1 MKIILLI
8 LLAICT
14 LLSAAEYPRYKGR
27 PPPRQRR
34 VPTNQ
39 QFSKKWH
46 QGGPLIQALPQGVPQ
61 GFPQGGQGVPPGHGQ
76 FGIRGPPP
84 RQRPVNHIPVL
95 MMPNNVPQI
104 KHHKKNIFQ
113 IPQPNGIGHQLPQ
126 RQATL
131 PVRTFWKNPIAPVK
145 LQQEVVFK
153 TPLPTPPPEKPFRSA
168 PSLPSQEYDYHIQTN
183 QIPTA
188 HINPIKQIGEKGP
201 IHTIPAPNLSL
212 KDKPLHIEEVRNDIS
227 FPHPS
232 HHNSHLNTQVTIQ
245 KSHEYQVT
253 EPPEHNQ
260 KLLRAQQE
268 HQKQIQMQIQKQI
281 QQMQQQT
288 VQQELLNQQQQE
300 LHQQQQELHHQQQ
313 QELHHQQ
320 QQELHHQQQQELHNH
335 QQQELHNQQQFLLAT
350 DQNPVHQTLEPNS
363 QGDIILSN
371 NLSPRDLYQLVNA
384 NYPQLQIPKATSN
397 ANVQLFQPDPG
408 YLEQFPQESIQ
419 IASDKISFQPEY
431 HSFNYDE
438 QAHQKSLAKKDM
450 SSLVSATYNLGG
462 DKISSRNSVDPLAQ
476 AEIVQ
481 SYFDSR
487 SDVADNHIEADAKSN
502 TKKDNVEEKLLET
515 TFYSSLPSK
524 EAAERLAQLQTAG
537 KVNSNLMKLSPTK
550 QDTNEPLTIVMSDEY
565 EGEEETIKGSR
576 KEESKEESRDYDE
589 YSQEENIA
597 SEEFGHRIQPKKR
610 AE

>member
-14 LLSAAEYPRYKGR
+14 ILSAAEYPRYKGR
-27 PPPRQRR
+27 PPPPRQRR

-46 QGGPLIQALPQGVPQ
+46 QGGPLIQNLPQGIPQ
-61 GFPQGGQGVPPGHGQ
+61 GFPQGMQGVPPGHGQ
-76 FGIRGPPP
+76 FGLRGPPL

-95 MMPNNVPQI
+95 MVPNNVPQI
-104 KHHKKNIFQ
+104 KHHK
-113 IPQPNGIGHQLPQ
+113 IPQPNGLGHQLPQ

-131 PVRTFWKNPIAPVK
+131 PVRSFWKNPVAPVK

-168 PSLPSQEYDYHIQTN
+168 PSIPTSQEFDYHIQTN

-232 HHNSHLNTQVTIQ
+232 HHNAHLSTQVTIQ

-260 KLLRAQQE
+260 KLFRAQQE
-268 HQKQIQMQIQKQI
+268 HQKQIQRQIQKQI
-281 QQMQQQT
+281 QQMHQQT

-300 LHQQQQELHHQQQ
+300 LHEH
-313 QELHHQQ
+313 

-350 DQNPVHQTLEPNS
+350 DQSSVHQTLEPNP

-371 NLSPRDLYQLVNA
+371 NLSPKDLYQLVSA

-397 ANVQLFQPDPG
+397 ANVQLFSPDPG
-408 YLEQFPQESIQ
+408 FLEQFPQESIQ

-487 SDVADNHIEADAKSN
+487 SDVADNNIEADAKSN
-502 TKKDNVEEKLLET
+502 TKKDIVDEKLIET

-550 QDTNEPLTIVMSDEY
+550 KDTNEPLTIVISDEY

-576 KEESKEESRDYDE
+576 KDESKEESRDYDE
-589 YSQEENIA
+589 YSHEENIA